1 MNDKELKNVGETVA
15 RKRGRPLDSGGNERP
30 DSTAQPDPGDNTKY
44 ISFGLMLRALP
55 EVDMTNAVEVSQR
68 VTKYFELC
76 AEYDMKPG
84 AAGLALAFGKDRRT
98 LWQYREGHI
107 GKNKE
112 VQDTLKKA
120 VQFLDLAMET
130 YMQNGKIN
138 PVAGIF
144 LMKNNLGYVDKQEVT
159 VTAQSPL
166 GEPTDTKALEK
177 KYGESVADE

>member
-1 MNDKELKNVGETVA
+1 MNDKQLKDVGETVA
-15 RKRGRPLDSGGNERP
+15 RKRGHPVGAGGYERP
-30 DSTAQPDPGDNTKY
+30 DRSVQTEPGDNAKY

-84 AAGLALAFGKDRRT
+84 MAGLAMAFGKDRRT
-98 LWQYREGHI
+98 LWRYRDGSL
-107 GKNKE
+107 GKNPE
-112 VQDTLKKA
+112 VVDTLKKA
-120 VQFLDLAMET
+120 AQFLDLAMES

-138 PVAGIF
+138 PVSGIF

-166 GEPTDTKALEK
+166 GETTDTKALEE
-177 KYGESVADE
+177 KYGESVVDE